1 MAKAKTQPADSLAV
15 VKKDASQ
22 VVLHASN
29 LVITSQA
36 QLEEATEFL
45 STVKSAMKRIKE
57 EKDKVLKPLLAAVD
71 AERDRWR
78 QIEQQTTDAE
88 KIVKGKMETFIE
100 KQKAEAEAQ
109 QAKLQKKFEKGEI
122 KKEGTLARKMSMIE
136 APTKSVSTAS
146 GASIKTREIDVF
158 HYDVELIPREYLLP
172 NEALI
177 KAAIKS
183 GKVIT
188 GVTVTKKTTIA
199 AR

>member
-1 MAKAKTQPADSLAV
+1 MAKQNQKPTDSLAV

-183 GKVIT
+183 GKTIA